1 MALKEERE
9 LEIKSFMWT
18 QINSFSNNMGTWS
31 VQNIIHT
38 AGNFC
43 LACSFGKAH
52 VSDTQDV
59 QISKQHVSEILYTAK
74 RQWQAQIQRPN

>member
-1 MALKEERE
+1 MALKEEGE

-38 AGNFC
+38 ADNFC

-52 VSDTQDV
+52 VSATQDV
-59 QISKQHVSEILYTAK
+59 QVFEQHVSEILYTAK
-74 RQWQAQIQRPN
+74 RQWQAQIQ